1 MDQIF
6 TAAFLVPLFTAGV
19 RMGAPLIFG
28 SVGDVLSEKTGVM
41 NIALEGEMLIAA
53 LISFMAAYSS
63 GSLFVGV
70 LAGGFAGLLSA
81 LVIAFWGISRRQDQS
96 VVGIMF
102 NIFALGFTNFL
113 YRATFGVRTDRASI
127 ATLPEIRI
135 PLLADIPYIG
145 EILFAHN
152 ILVYLAIL
160 SAVAVWFVMKYTK
173 FGLKAAAAGENPKAA
188 AAAGVDVARLRY
200 AGYMFSGFMAGI
212 GGAFLSLG
220 NVGTFTENM
229 TSGRG
234 FICLAIT
241 ILSRWNPLFA
251 VLAALLFGTVE
262 ALQLRL
268 QAMGAELPYQFF
280 VALPYIV
287 TLISL
292 VIFGRNIR
300 APKDLGNAYEKESR

>member
-113 YRATFGVRTDRASI
+113 YRAAFGVRTDRASI